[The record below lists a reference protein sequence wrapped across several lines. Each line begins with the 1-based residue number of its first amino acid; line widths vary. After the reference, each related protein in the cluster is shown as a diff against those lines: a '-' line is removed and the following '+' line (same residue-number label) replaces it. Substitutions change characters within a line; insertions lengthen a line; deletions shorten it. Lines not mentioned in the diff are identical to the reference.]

1 MGLLAWAMGVLC
13 ICGHAHV
20 LLGLFI
26 KFRSRW
32 SFAEEIKEL
41 EALTRLR
48 MLTSFQK
55 KLRLNIRLYKS
66 IVTIGHLKDTNCCTF
81 TVLVPCSML
90 YSSNVQWS

>member
-1 MGLLAWAMGVLC
+1 MNGITGLGDGCPVYLRSRARF
-13 ICGHAHV
+13 ID
-20 LLGLFI
+20 LFI

-41 EALTRLR
+41 EALTGLR

-81 TVLVPCSML
+81 TVLVPCSRL
-90 YSSNVQWS
+90 YSSNVQ

>member
-1 MGLLAWAMGVLC
+1 MNGITGLGDGCPVYLRSRARF
-13 ICGHAHV
+13 I
-20 LLGLFI
+20 GLFS

-81 TVLVPCSML
+81 TVLVPCSRL
-90 YSSNVQWS
+90 YSSNVQ

>member
-20 LLGLFI
+20 LGLFI
-26 KFRSRW
+26 TFCSRG

-66 IVTIGHLKDTNCCTF
+66 IVTIGHLKETNCCAF
-81 TVLVPCSML
+81 TCISTLFQAL
-90 YSSNVQWS
+90 

>member
-20 LLGLFI
+20 LGVFT
-26 KFRSRW
+26 KFRSRG

-55 KLRLNIRLYKS
+55 KLRLNIRLCKS
-66 IVTIGHLKDTNCCTF
+66 IVTIGHQKDRNCCTF
-81 TVLVPCSML
+81 TVLVPCSRL
-90 YSSNVQWS
+90 HSTNVQ